1 MEPIYAELQ
10 TNSKLFTLPSS
21 TASSLSSG
29 HSEDEVESHLS
40 FKIQKLFRMLAY
52 LHEFYPTFTSSLRY
66 FLSELEKVQIIVSS
80 LLKPLHFSRNTR
92 LNLKLNKKFQISK
105 FTFTEIR

>member
-21 TASSLSSG
+21 TESSLSSG

-52 LHEFYPTFTSSLRY
+52 LH
-66 FLSELEKVQIIVSS
+66 
-80 LLKPLHFSRNTR
+80 
-92 LNLKLNKKFQISK
+92 
-105 FTFTEIR
+105 